1 MEPLSGFG
9 DFAGLDAGSANLH
22 PAGATLRHLDA
33 DRLQIRIEPSR
44 RAIVSVGDIVA
55 ELRSLAADFATF
67 GHFVSTSKS
76 NQVSFPVFPA
86 SYGW

>member
-1 MEPLSGFG
+1 MMELLSSFG

-22 PAGATLRHLDA
+22 PAGATLRHLYA

-44 RAIVSVGDIVA
+44 RAIVRVRDVIA

-67 GHFVSTSKS
+67 GHLCF
-76 NQVSFPVFPA
+76 NLPN
-86 SYGW
+86 